1 MAETT
6 PEMALVADLFKLY
19 TFWTDGYQ
27 DSFAEYFDRRAY
39 FMSVDEK
46 RKFLRGISQL
56 ESALKYYR
64 EGDTIWANL
73 GMTIS
78 FRNQYELS
86 LSKMRAILN
95 LY

>member
-6 PEMALVADLFKLY
+6 YEMALVADIFKLY

-39 FMSVDEK
+39 FMSVEDRE
-46 RKFLRGISQL
+46 KFLRGISQL
-56 ESALKYYR
+56 EGALKYNR
-64 EGDTIWANL
+64 EDDAIWGNL
-73 GMTIS
+73 GM
-78 FRNQYELS
+78 NMMLKKQYEFS

>member
-39 FMSVDEK
+39 FMFFEDRK
-46 RKFLRGISQL
+46 KFLRGISQL
-56 ESALKYYR
+56 ESALKYYK
-64 EGDTIWANL
+64 EDDTIWTSL
-73 GMTIS
+73 GMNIS